1 VAALTFPRHAL
12 ARLFFQAAKDNNLN
26 MRMIVLIAAA
36 LIVLLLQSGTFGQG
50 CPLVT
55 VVPSVKSVS
64 KISRPL
70 TFTAKLTRTAAG
82 STYNW
87 QVTGGAIA
95 SGQGTGTITIDPTLL
110 TADTGTIKAAV
121 DVQAAG
127 CGSTASSA
135 QVSITPPTAHDYYDR
150 GMKGVLLGDRK
161 AAIADLTKAI
171 EMDPKMTA
179 AYDGRATGR
188 LIEED
193 YDGAIAD
200 NTKVIEL
207 DPRNARAYHAR
218 GVAKLYKKDYASAA
232 EDFSKTIELD
242 PKHMLAYEK
251 RSEAKEGLG
260 DLDGAIADVTKA
272 MELKPD
278 DIGLYRD
285 RARYYK
291 KAAKADLAAADN
303 AKVDELVKRLSAK

>member
-1 VAALTFPRHAL
+1 MHIAAFL
-12 ARLFFQAAKDNNLN
+12 LFFQVVAHA
-26 MRMIVLIAAA
+26 
-36 LIVLLLQSGTFGQG
+36 QG
-50 CPLVT
+50 CSLVT

-64 KISRPL
+64 KISKPL
-70 TFTAKLTRTAAG
+70 TFTATLTKPTASA
-82 STYNW
+82 SFNW
-87 QVTGGAIA
+87 QVTTGVIA
-95 SGQGTGTITIDPTLL
+95 KGQGTSTITIDPAGLPNES
-110 TADTGTIKAAV
+110 GTIKAAV
-121 DVQAAG
+121 EVQVARCSPQG
-127 CGSTASSA
+127 SSA
-135 QVSITPPTAHDYYDR
+135 EVQITAPTARDYYDR

-161 AAIADLTKAI
+161 SAIADLTKAI

-207 DPRNARAYHAR
+207 DPRNARAFQAR
-218 GVAKLYKKDYASAA
+218 GVAKLYKKEFASSAD
-232 EDFSKTIELD
+232 DFTRAIELD
-242 PKHMLAYEK
+242 PKNMLAFEK

-272 MELKPD
+272 MELKSN
-278 DIGLYRD
+278 DIGLYRT

-291 KAAKADLAAADN
+291 KSGKTDLAAADL
-303 AKVDELVKRLSAK
+303 AMVDELIKKLSAK

>member
-1 VAALTFPRHAL
+1 MLFVAAAVV
-12 ARLFFQAAKDNNLN
+12 LF
-26 MRMIVLIAAA
+26 
-36 LIVLLLQSGTFGQG
+36 LQGGAFGQG

-64 KISRPL
+64 KISKPL
-70 TFTAKLTRTAAG
+70 AFTAKLTRTAAG
-82 STYNW
+82 AAYNW

-95 SGQGTGTITIDPTLL
+95 SGQGTAAITIDPTLL
-110 TADTGTIKAAV
+110 TADTGTVKAAV

-127 CGSTASSA
+127 CSPTTSSA
-135 QVSITPPTAHDYYDR
+135 EVSITPPTARDYYDR

-171 EMDPKMTA
+171 EMDPKMAA

-200 NTKVIEL
+200 STKVIEL

-218 GVAKLYKKDYASAA
+218 GVAKLYKKDYAGAA
-232 EDFSKTIELD
+232 GDFSKTIELD

-260 DLDGAIADVTKA
+260 DLDGAVADVTKA

-291 KAAKADLAAADN
+291 KAGKTDLAAADM
-303 AKVDELVKRLSAK
+303 AKVDELVKRLEKK

>member
-1 VAALTFPRHAL
+1 MKAFK
-12 ARLFFQAAKDNNLN
+12 LFLGTAF
-26 MRMIVLIAAA
+26 VLW
-36 LIVLLLQSGTFGQG
+36 LQSSSYGQG

-55 VVPSVKSVS
+55 VAPSVKSIS
-64 KISRPL
+64 KISKPL
-70 TFTAKLTRTAAG
+70 TFTAKLTRQAAG

-87 QVTGGAIA
+87 QVTGATIA
-95 SGQGTGTITIDPTLL
+95 SGQGTSTITIDPTQF

-121 DVQAAG
+121 DVQATG
-127 CGSTASSA
+127 CSPTASSA
-135 QVSITPPTAHDYYDR
+135 EVSITSPTAHDYYDR

-218 GVAKLYKKDYASAA
+218 GVAKLYKKDYASAV
-232 EDFSKTIELD
+232 EDFSRTIELD

-278 DIGLYRD
+278 DIGLYRT

-291 KAAKADLAAADN
+291 KAGKTDLAMADN
-303 AKVDELVKRLSAK
+303 SKAEELIKKLSAK

>member
-1 VAALTFPRHAL
+1 MKVIMIFAVSAIALFS
-12 ARLFFQAAKDNNLN
+12 QN
-26 MRMIVLIAAA
+26 V
-36 LIVLLLQSGTFGQG
+36 TFGQG

-82 STYNW
+82 AAYNW
-87 QVTGGAIA
+87 QVTGAAIA
-95 SGQGTGTITIDPTLL
+95 SGQGTATITIDSTLL
-110 TADTGTIKAAV
+110 AADTGTVKAAV

-127 CGSTASSA
+127 CSSTSSSA
-135 QVSITPPTAHDYYDR
+135 EVSITPPTARDYYDR

-171 EMDPKMTA
+171 EMDPKMAA

-218 GVAKLYKKDYASAA
+218 GVAKLYKKDYAGAA

-278 DIGLYRD
+278 DIGLYGD

-291 KAAKADLAAADN
+291 KAGKTDLAAADI
-303 AKVDELVKRLSAK
+303 AKVDELVKRLEKK

>member
-1 VAALTFPRHAL
+1 MRTIMLSASL
-12 ARLFFQAAKDNNLN
+12 AILFF
-26 MRMIVLIAAA
+26 
-36 LIVLLLQSGTFGQG
+36 LQTGAQGQG

-64 KISRPL
+64 KISKPL
-70 TFTAKLTRTAAG
+70 IFAAKLTKPATGA
-82 STYNW
+82 TYNW
-87 QVTGGAIA
+87 QVTGAAIA
-95 SGQGTGTITIDPTLL
+95 SGQGTATISVDPTLL
-110 TADTGTIKAAV
+110 TGETGTVKAAV

-127 CGSTASSA
+127 CGQTTGSA
-135 QVSITPPTAHDYYDR
+135 EVAITPPTAHDYYDR

-161 AAIADLTKAI
+161 SAIADLTKAI

-278 DIGLYRD
+278 DIGVYRT
-285 RARYYK
+285 RARYYR
-291 KAAKADLAAADN
+291 KAGKTDLATADN
-303 AKVDELVKRLSAK
+303 AKADELAKKVTGK

>member
-1 VAALTFPRHAL
+1 MIISTCFMI
-12 ARLFFQAAKDNNLN
+12 LF
-26 MRMIVLIAAA
+26 
-36 LIVLLLQSGTFGQG
+36 LLQTGARAQG

-55 VVPSVKSVS
+55 VSPSARSVS
-64 KISRPL
+64 KISKPL
-70 TFTAKLTRTAAG
+70 VFTANLTKPAATA
-82 STYNW
+82 SFNW
-87 QVTGGAIA
+87 QVTGGVIA
-95 SGQGTGTITIDPTLL
+95 AGQGTSTVSIDPTALPS
-110 TADTGTIKAAV
+110 DSGTIKAEV
-121 DVQAAG
+121 NVQVAG
-127 CGSTASSA
+127 CGPQSSSA
-135 QVSITPPTAHDYYDR
+135 EVQITQPTAHDYYDR

-161 AAIADLTKAI
+161 SAIADLTKAI

-207 DPRNARAYHAR
+207 DPRNERAYQAR
-218 GVAKLYKKDYASAA
+218 GVAKLYKKDFASAA
-232 EDFSKTIELD
+232 DDFSKAIELD
-242 PKHMLAYEK
+242 PKNMLPYAK

-272 MELKPD
+272 MELKPN
-278 DIGLYRD
+278 DIGLYRT

-291 KAAKADLAAADN
+291 KAGKSDLAASDQ
-303 AKVDELVKRLSAK
+303 AKVDELVKKISAK